1 MRFVAVALAL
11 ALLVVPAHAQTKK
24 APAKRPAPARK
35 AAITLPPLTRVPATM
50 VCPSELGIGVSTK
63 RRYCDVLSGR
73 EPKDGVIVTVPP
85 HRGTAMLS
93 FELHNRH
100 TYSADLVKAKQAYRH
115 YTATIGVL
123 TMDNT
128 LVDRAIIDSEFRVER
143 DLYDRI
149 GGGAGPGGV
158 KAVAPTGSEFV
169 QFALD
174 EDVTEVSILGEKL
187 SVVRPDGSDLFTSS
201 GRPVA
206 SISNVMLE
214 YRPAPVR
221 PAPKKKR

>member
-1 MRFVAVALAL
+1 MRSVAVALAL
-11 ALLVVPAHAQTKK
+11 ALLVVPALAQTKK
-24 APAKRPAPARK
+24 APAKRPTPARK
-35 AAITLPPLTRVPATM
+35 AAGTQPPLTRVPATM

-85 HRGTAMLS
+85 HRGAATLS

-100 TYSADLVKAKQAYRH
+100 TYSADLVKAKQAYRR

-169 QFALD
+169 QFTLD

-187 SVVRPDGSDLFTSS
+187 SVVRPDGSDLFTSA

-214 YRPAPVR
+214 FRPAPVR